1 MKKTAYY
8 VAIAICGMLIIMLVC
23 AMVFPSI
30 NQSQNQD
37 KIVGQWFCDAFNGN
51 GGKYVAFSKDGTVH
65 LYEEVTAANGMA
77 VSQDSSSYGTMTYEV
92 LRGSRLL
99 LTVSVMGVKTSETI
113 SYKFKG
119 NDTLI
124 LGDDTYI
131 RQ

>member
-8 VAIAICGMLIIMLVC
+8 IAIAICGIMIILLVG
-23 AMVFPSI
+23 AMVFPALS
-30 NQSQNQD
+30 QSQGKE

-51 GGKYVAFSKDGTVH
+51 GGKYVTFSEDGTVH

-92 LRGSRLL
+92 LRGGRLR
-99 LTVSVMGVKTSETI
+99 LTVSVMGVASSETCD
-113 SYKFKG
+113 YKFKG

>member
-8 VAIAICGMLIIMLVC
+8 IVIAICGIMIILLVG
-23 AMVFPSI
+23 AMVVPAL
-30 NQSQNQD
+30 NQSQGKE

-51 GGKYVAFSKDGTVH
+51 GGKYVTFTEDGTVR
-65 LYEEVTAANGMA
+65 LYEEVTAANGMS

-92 LRGSRLL
+92 LRGGRLR
-99 LTVSVMGVKTSETI
+99 LTVTVMGVASSETCD
-113 SYKFKG
+113 YKFEG

-131 RQ
+131 RR